1 MLENPRTFQATDPF
15 GRIWSAEFRWLQNAI
30 SIRHADAVDLKYFL
44 TNDEEKREM
53 VLALPHADLLAAA
66 GKSKRELTD
75 SWCLHLASL
84 HLREMIHS
92 WEDMDKT
99 IVTLSP
105 RDLDRWSGILAR
117 ALEETR
123 ESARVPR

>member
-15 GRIWSAEFRWLQNAI
+15 GRVWSAEFRWLQNAI

-44 TNDEEKREM
+44 SGVEGKREI
-53 VLALPHADLLAAA
+53 VLALPHAELLAAA
-66 GKSKRELTD
+66 AKAGRELTD

-84 HLREMIHS
+84 HLAEMIRT

-99 IVTLSP
+99 IVTLSE
-105 RDLDRWSGILAR
+105 RDLGHWSGVFGKAIEESQEAAR
-117 ALEETR
+117 N
-123 ESARVPR
+123 PR